1 MKQCWIYKGSK
12 KEQTYLYVDRENDFE
27 HVPDAL
33 LNALGEL
40 VLVMNLQLHPQRTL
54 ARADVGQVLVEL
66 DEKGFFLQMPPPQSE
81 LIDI

>member
-40 VLVMNLQLHPQRTL
+40 VLP
-54 ARADVGQVLVEL
+54 APGVLPE
-66 DEKGFFLQMPPPQSE
+66 
-81 LIDI
+81 

>member
-12 KEQTYLYVDRENDFE
+12 KEQTYLYVNRENDFE

-40 VLVMNLQLHPQRTL
+40 VLVMDVQLHPQRTL
-54 ARADVGQVLVEL
+54 ARADVGQVLAEL
-66 DEKGFFLQMPPPQSE
+66 EEKGFFLQMPPPQSE

>member
-66 DEKGFFLQMPPPQSE
+66 DEKGFFLQMPPSQSE

>member
-66 DEKGFFLQMPPPQSE
+66 EEKGFFLQMPPSQSE

>member
-40 VLVMNLQLHPQRTL
+40 VLVMNLPLHPQRTL

-66 DEKGFFLQMPPPQSE
+66 EEKGFFLQMPPPQSE